1 MHLPD
6 FRQFLVSDHCCALLV
21 QSGHWMRPANAS
33 YELTDAEYA
42 SNEAGD
48 TWVDHLL
55 GILVAML
62 QWLQP
67 LLTPSNYDTLVASLL
82 LKASPGPCMT
92 ARYWHQSCIYVEC
105 DAG

>member
-1 MHLPD
+1 MGILVVMLQLAPILD
-6 FRQFLVSDHCCALLV
+6 FMVLHYSTEESETLTDFCCRTTLDEA
-21 QSGHWMRPANAS
+21 ANAS

-42 SNEAGD
+42 SNEVED

-82 LKASPGPCMT
+82 QKVAFMAQIP
-92 ARYWHQSCIYVEC
+92 
-105 DAG
+105 

>member
-1 MHLPD
+1 MTPQVLLPSAVVWCWCRAPLD
-6 FRQFLVSDHCCALLV
+6 EA
-21 QSGHWMRPANAS
+21 ANAS
-33 YELTDAEYA
+33 YELTDTEYA
-42 SNEAGD
+42 SNEVND

-82 LKASPGPCMT
+82 QKASPAACTGVQ
-92 ARYWHQSCIYVEC
+92 AYRNSCVSQ
-105 DAG
+105 A

>member
-1 MHLPD
+1 M
-6 FRQFLVSDHCCALLV
+6 CCWCRAALDEA
-21 QSGHWMRPANAS
+21 GNAS

-82 LKASPGPCMT
+82 LKASPGPCT
-92 ARYWHQSCIYVEC
+92 AVS
-105 DAG
+105 A